1 MISKLKNQFMQTAF
15 ISTIWVLVLLTFTG
29 IEKTVTLNYYWH
41 IIGIGVIFGLIFGVC
56 YPYIWHYGTWSASI
70 NVFATTALNFLGGLL
85 VVYLFSVDMF
95 DLILPFWWAMLLLN
109 LGLHIIAF
117 YFYRNQQNKR
127 LAKDLNH
134 LTN

>member
-29 IEKTVTLNYYWH
+29 IEKTVPLNYYWH

-56 YPYIWHYGTWSASI
+56 YPYIWHYGTWPASI

-109 LGLHIIAF
+109 IGLHIIAF

-127 LAKDLNH
+127 LAKELNH

>member
-1 MISKLKNQFMQTAF
+1 MISKLKNQFIQMAF
-15 ISTIWVLVLLTFTG
+15 ISTIWVLVILSFSG
-29 IEKTVTLNYYWH
+29 IEKTVPLNYYWH

-56 YPYIWHYGTWSASI
+56 YPYIWHYSTWPASV
-70 NVFATTALNFLGGLL
+70 NVFTTTVLNFLGGLL

-95 DLILPFWWAMLLLN
+95 DLIIPFWWSMLLLN
-109 LGLHIIAF
+109 LGLHTIAF

-127 LAKDLNH
+127 LAKELNH

>member
-29 IEKTVTLNYYWH
+29 IEKTVPLNYYWH
-41 IIGIGVIFGLIFGVC
+41 IIGISVIFGLIFGVC
-56 YPYIWHYGTWSASI
+56 YPYIWHYSTWSASI

-127 LAKDLNH
+127 LAKELNH